1 MNEMNHTNETSAA
14 ADTVEGL
21 MNSLRG
27 GEQTPI
33 SAANAT
39 TVMPPVSSAA
49 SGEEDLKV
57 IPKSKLAAPQWY
69 QTNPA
74 LYQAE
79 IAAWRKEMKNPTL
92 QPKFMPDGRMYWT
105 VKCRPNIGPEFNTLE
120 YTLLLIY
127 DADHPS
133 CRYGSSVKV
142 YNLKPSLNELES
154 LVKKI
159 PGLSP
164 KYIPHTISDGSG
176 QRYLCTSR
184 VSDTSDNFS
193 TGATSAVTSYRYAYN
208 WLTVFE
214 GAIRDP
220 QGLWKDFHNHGV
232 V

>member
-1 MNEMNHTNETSAA
+1 MNELNRNSETTAA

-21 MNSLRG
+21 LNSLRG

-39 TVMPPVSSAA
+39 TVVPPVSSAA
-49 SGEEDLKV
+49 TDEEDLKV

-142 YNLKPSLNELES
+142 YLLKPSLTELES

-176 QRYLCTSR
+176 ERYLCTSR